1 MKQRTSRSEMR
12 KLFHVW
18 RHYPVSFEEKSGVDR
33 SPEGPMAGSETNKD
47 RNTDHPH
54 DVSRDVIDDLPMEP
68 SIDKRTAGG
77 ENDSRTNDE
86 QRGGRSVEEKNR
98 TFTSGDYR

>member
-47 RNTDHPH
+47 RNTDRSH
-54 DVSRDVIDDLPMEP
+54 DGPRDVIEDLQVDL
-68 SIDKRTAGG
+68 SINKRTACGSDG
-77 ENDSRTNDE
+77 SRTDDE
-86 QRGGRSVEEKNR
+86 RRSRRSVEER
-98 TFTSGDYR
+98 DRPFTICKD